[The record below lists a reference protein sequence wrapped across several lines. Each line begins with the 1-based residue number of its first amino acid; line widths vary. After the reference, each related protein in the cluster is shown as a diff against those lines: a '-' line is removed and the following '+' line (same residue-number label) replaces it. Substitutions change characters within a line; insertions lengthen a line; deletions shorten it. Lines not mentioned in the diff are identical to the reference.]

1 VDEVA
6 VIELARHVVHPK
18 PTHGVFAPAQ
28 RDLLWGQ
35 RGTLVDGDH
44 SVFLRGR
51 NSSTVASWS
60 LIGGIASV
68 T

>member
-1 VDEVA
+1 
-6 VIELARHVVHPK
+6 
-18 PTHGVFAPAQ
+18 
-28 RDLLWGQ
+28 
-35 RGTLVDGDH
+35 
-44 SVFLRGR
+44 VFLRGR